1 MKIIHM
7 SDIHLTV
14 PGELLDGLDPHARFA
29 QALDHATTTHPD
41 TARIVITG
49 DLTHWGE
56 EPAYQALRKAISL
69 SPVPVRL
76 LLGNHDHRE
85 TFLAAFPDHPRDEN
99 GFVSYAEQLGT
110 HTLIYCDTME
120 PMTHAGNLGNMRLA
134 MIDAEITAAAGGV
147 LLFMHHN
154 PVETGMPGVDEI
166 GLSAP
171 DATAL
176 AGMLRAHAPKVE
188 HIFFGHTH
196 QTLSGSFAGVPF
208 SGIRSTLH
216 QGLPN
221 YSDDGMLHSG
231 QLQPHYSVV
240 RFAANQTMITHV
252 PFSYEGPV
260 RRSGTAWHD
269 WVKPEDT
276 L

>member
-14 PGELLDGLDPHARFA
+14 PGELLGGLDPHARFA
-29 QALDHATTTHPD
+29 QALVHATTNHPD
-41 TARIVITG
+41 AARIVVTG

-56 EPAYQALRKAISL
+56 EQAYQALRNAVSDAPI
-69 SPVPVRL
+69 PIRL
-76 LLGNHDHRE
+76 LLGNHDHRD
-85 TFLAAFPDHPRDEN
+85 TFLLAFPDHPRDEN

-110 HTLIYCDTME
+110 RTLIYCDTNE
-120 PMTHAGNLGNMRLA
+120 PMTHAGHLGAMRLA
-134 MIDAEITAAAGGV
+134 MIDAEITAAAGSV

-154 PVETGMPGVDEI
+154 PAETGMPGVDEI
-166 GLSAP
+166 GLSAQ

-176 AGMLRAHAPKVE
+176 ASMLRAHAPKVE

-221 YSDDGMLHSG
+221 YSDDRMLHSG
-231 QLQPHYSVV
+231 LFQPQYSVIQ
-240 RFAANQTMITHV
+240 FAPNQTMITHV
-252 PFSYEGPV
+252 PFAYDGPV
-260 RRSGTAWHD
+260 RRSGTAWND
-269 WVKPEDT
+269 WVKPEDAR
-276 L
+276 

>member
-14 PGELLDGLDPHARFA
+14 PGELLGGLDPHARFA
-29 QALDHATTTHPD
+29 QAMSHATANHAD
-41 TARIVITG
+41 AARIVITG

-56 EPAYQALRKAISL
+56 LRAYEALRNAISV

-85 TFLAAFPDHPRDEN
+85 TFLSIFPDHPRDDN
-99 GFVSYAEQLGT
+99 GFVSCAEQFGT
-110 HTLIYCDTME
+110 RTLIYCDTNE
-120 PMTHAGNLGNMRLA
+120 PKTHAGHLGALRLA
-134 MIDAEITAAAGGV
+134 MIDAEITAATGSV

-154 PVETGMPGVDEI
+154 PVETGMQGIDEI
-166 GLSAP
+166 GLCAQ

-176 AGMLRAHAPKVE
+176 ASILRAHAPKVE
-188 HIFFGHTH
+188 HLFFGHTH
-196 QTLSGSFAGVPF
+196 QTLSGSFVGVPF

-221 YSDDGMLHSG
+221 YSEDGMLHAG
-231 QLQPHYSVV
+231 QFQPHYSVV
-240 RFAANQTMITHV
+240 RLAANQTVISHV
-252 PFSYEGPV
+252 PFAYDGPV
-260 RRSGTAWHD
+260 QRSGTAWHD

-276 L
+276 P